1 MFHVHLR
8 RMCVLLLLSR
18 LFYIC
23 LLGTFDLKYSSNP
36 YWVSLLIFCLDDLS
50 IVESG
55 ILKSL
60 TIIVLLSIFPFR
72 TADFCWVHLGALML
86 GPYLLLGAPSRQST
100 IGSMSVIGA
109 DVSWC
114 WPGHWPEPLSESGET
129 LGMGCIDFSLI
140 SLGPHA
146 GVSWWPR

>member
-1 MFHVHLR
+1 
-8 RMCVLLLLSR
+8 
-18 LFYIC
+18 
-23 LLGTFDLKYSSNP
+23 
-36 YWVSLLIFCLDDLS
+36 
-50 IVESG
+50 
-55 ILKSL
+55 
-60 TIIVLLSIFPFR
+60 
-72 TADFCWVHLGALML
+72 ML
-86 GPYLLLGAPSRQST
+86 GPYLLLGAPSKQST

-146 GVSWWPR
+146 GVSW